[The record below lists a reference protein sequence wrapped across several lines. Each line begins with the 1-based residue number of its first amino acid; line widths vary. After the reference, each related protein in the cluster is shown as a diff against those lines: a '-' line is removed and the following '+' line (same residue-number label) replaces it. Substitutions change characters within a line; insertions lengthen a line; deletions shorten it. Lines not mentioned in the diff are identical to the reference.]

1 MAVTAF
7 LRPYPSGISTANY
20 CQIWMLIFN
29 FWKRKT
35 FSNSVFQVHKQAVRR
50 AISEV
55 VWWKSCLSSAVC
67 VCEPLEVAAAAITII
82 DTHTLVGRSQN
93 YREKISWQKVNNH
106 GVLLLFTP
114 KTPYWFEGSQYID
127 FTMYW
132 ITTAGFW
139 GTFVL
144 AFEKYDDKNIIF
156 GCHKEQMRFW
166 EKKNSRPWQDSNLQS
181 PDPKSGALSIR
192 PHGRLY

>member
-1 MAVTAF
+1 M
-7 LRPYPSGISTANY
+7 
-20 CQIWMLIFN
+20 
-29 FWKRKT
+29 
-35 FSNSVFQVHKQAVRR
+35 
-50 AISEV
+50 
-55 VWWKSCLSSAVC
+55 
-67 VCEPLEVAAAAITII
+67 
-82 DTHTLVGRSQN
+82 
-93 YREKISWQKVNNH
+93 NNH

-144 AFEKYDDKNIIF
+144 AFQKYDDKNIIF
-156 GCHKEQMRFW
+156 GSHIKSRSR
-166 EKKNSRPWQDSNLQS
+166 EKNISDRDRTRKYYFLEPYKKQISRKKYFRPWQDSNLQS

-192 PHGRLY
+192 PHGRLYIHLIFYSIWRSVFLKDYHFCHLIFISKIDLQIQL